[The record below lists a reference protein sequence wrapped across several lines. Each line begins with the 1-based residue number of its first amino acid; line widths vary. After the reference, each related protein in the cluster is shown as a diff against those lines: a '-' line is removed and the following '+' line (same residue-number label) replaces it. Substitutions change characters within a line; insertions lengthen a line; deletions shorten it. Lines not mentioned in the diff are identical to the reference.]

1 MDYDKG
7 IQFDNTALPDIVELK
22 NISMSYDGGKSHI
35 IKDLNFLVEDKPN
48 QGQFVVILGL
58 SGCGKCIA
66 KGTWIRSDIGIRRIE
81 DIIEHRDIGL
91 LKTNKHGVLV
101 NNKKEKIS
109 HLYYG
114 GIKNT
119 IRITTAEG
127 YELEGSL
134 NHPIKCEGRWVEL
147 KDIKIGDK
155 VLFDNYPCMF
165 KDSSDQ
171 RVTLPKASKK
181 FVSVRKKIHRYL
193 NMGLNCREISKLI
206 PISHAHVLRIK
217 KENVKKYYFRVPSFL
232 STDIAYYLGLIAGDG
247 SISDQSSFTNMDAQL
262 IETFI
267 RYSKKYFYVDCTTS
281 YKKDTRAVLIRPLEN
296 DRYSEWLINVF
307 GGKVNSD
314 TKDVPK
320 IIRLSSYKHQMAF
333 LQGLFDTD
341 GSASNGRAEISLN
354 SKYLIDFV
362 CNMLSSLG
370 IEYSIKKRKKSFR
383 VFTKKSD
390 KVSILFRLKRK
401 VEEAT
406 YSNKK
411 APVYNIP
418 RKIIRIE
425 NSSSEVFDLTNP
437 ISESFIANGFLVH
450 NSTLLRFICGLQK
463 PTSGEVL
470 IKGKPRTDDCHIG
483 MVFQQYSSFP
493 WLSVLDNVALGLKYK
508 GVPKKERHEKAMEMI
523 KIVGLDGHEN
533 KYAKYP
539 TLSGGQL
546 QRVAIARSLVADPEI
561 LLMDE
566 PFGALDLNTRLQMQ
580 DLLCEIW
587 TKLRSTIIFVTHDLP
602 EAVYL
607 GDDIYI
613 MRACPGMIVE
623 KIKVDLPLHRTRDI
637 KRSASFMDIV
647 NCVEGRMIAIQHFM
661 DEEKKTTGSK

>member
-1 MDYDKG
+1 MYNQG
-7 IQFDNTALPDIVELK
+7 IAFNNTALPDIIELK
-22 NISMSYDGGKSHI
+22 NINMSYDGKTHI

-58 SGCGKCIA
+58 SGCGKCVA
-66 KGTWIRSDIGIRRIE
+66 KGTWIRSDMGIRRIE
-81 DIIEHRDIGL
+81 DIVEHRDIGVSKTSSHKL
-91 LKTNKHGVLV
+91 LI
-101 NNKKEKIS
+101 NNKIEKVS

-114 GIKNT
+114 GIKDT
-119 IRITTAEG
+119 IKITTIEG

-134 NHPIKCEGRWVEL
+134 NHPVKCGGKWVEL
-147 KDIKIGDK
+147 KDIKIGDH
-155 VLFDNYPCMF
+155 VLFDNLPCIF
-165 KDSSDQ
+165 KDSSD
-171 RVTLPKASKK
+171 RRIALPKATKK
-181 FVSVRKKIHRYL
+181 YISIRKKIHKYIS
-193 NMGLNCREISKLI
+193 MGLNCREISKLI
-206 PISHAHVLRIK
+206 SLSHAHILRIK
-217 KENVKKYYFRVPSFL
+217 KENVKNYYFRVPLFL
-232 STDIAYYLGLIAGDG
+232 SPDIAYYLGLIAGDG
-247 SISDQSSFTNMDAQL
+247 SVSYQASFTNMDTQL
-262 IETFI
+262 IDNFI
-267 RYSKKYFYVDCTTS
+267 KYSKKYFHVNCTVFP
-281 YKKDTRAVLIRPLEN
+281 KKGSRAKLIRPLEN
-296 DRYSEWLINVF
+296 DRYSEWLMTVF
-307 GGKVNSD
+307 GGRVNSG

-320 IIRLSSYKHQMAF
+320 IIRMSAYKHQLAF

-341 GSASNGRAEISLN
+341 GSATKGRAEISLN

-370 IEYSIKKRKKSFR
+370 IDYSIKKRKKSFR

-401 VEEAT
+401 IEEAT
-406 YSNKK
+406 YINKK
-411 APVYNIP
+411 APTYNTQ
-418 RKIIRIE
+418 RKIIAIE
-425 NSSSEVFDLTNP
+425 KSHNEVFDLTNP
-437 ISESFIANGFLVH
+437 TSESFIANGFFVH
-450 NSTLLRFICGLQK
+450 NSTLLRFMCGLQQ

-470 IKGKPRTDDCHIG
+470 IKGKPRDKNSRVG

-493 WLSVLDNVALGLKYK
+493 WLSVLDNVALGLQYK
-508 GVPKKERHEKAMEMI
+508 GVHKKERHEKAMEMI
-523 KIVGLDGHEN
+523 KVVGLEGQE
-533 KYAKYP
+533 KKFAKYP

-587 TKLRSTIIFVTHDLP
+587 TKLQSTIIFVTHDLP

-623 KIKVDLPLHRTRDI
+623 KIAIDLPLTRGRMI
-637 KRSASFMDIV
+637 KHTPKFMEIV
-647 NCVEGRMIAIQHFM
+647 HNVESRMIAIQHFM
-661 DEEKKTTGSK
+661 DDEKKNAL